1 MDKNFVGFGFGPIQS
16 ALVGYEAQCSGNFS
30 SLTIAEVDQGL
41 VDSVRANDST
51 VHINIAHADRVE
63 PADLTELQLL
73 NPTVEADR
81 PALAQAVREADELAT
96 AVPSVDFYEKGIA
109 QTLAANIDD
118 SKPRILY
125 ACENNNYA
133 ARHLNDAIA
142 KSGSLPANCP
152 ILNTVIGKM
161 SGVIADCATIEE
173 LGLVRMTPGS
183 DKAVLV
189 EAFNAIQIDR
199 IRLDGFARGIP
210 VFEEKADLL
219 PFEEAKLFGHNAIHA
234 LLGYLAAERGY
245 SAMSDIAADSE
256 LLEIGRTAFID
267 ECGAALIGKYA
278 GTGDELFTP
287 PGFRDYAE
295 DLLIRM
301 HNPFLQDAVA
311 RICRDP
317 QRKLSWDDRLV
328 GTMHLA
334 LTQGVEPLKMARGVL
349 AALRFR
355 QPDTEITASG
365 VEATLREIWGTSGDG
380 HADRIIQ
387 LVQSWV
393 G

>member
-41 VDSVRANDST
+41 VDAVRANDST
-51 VHINIAHADRVE
+51 VHINIAHADRLE

-73 NPTVEADR
+73 NPTVEADC
-81 PALAQAVREADELAT
+81 PALAQAVRDADELAT

-142 KSGSLPANCP
+142 KFGSIPANFQ

-199 IRLDGFARGIP
+199 ITLDGFARGIP

-287 PGFRDYAE
+287 TGFRDYAE

-334 LTQGVEPLKMARGVL
+334 LTQGVDPLKMARGVL

>member
-16 ALVGYEAQCSGNFS
+16 ALVVYEAQCSGNFS

-41 VDSVRANDST
+41 VDAVRANDST
-51 VHINIAHADRVE
+51 VHINIAHADRIE

-73 NPTVEADR
+73 NPTVEADC
-81 PALAQAVREADELAT
+81 PALAQAVRDADELAT

-142 KSGSLPANCP
+142 KFGSIPASFQ

-199 IRLDGFARGIP
+199 ITLDGFTRGIP

-245 SAMSDIAADSE
+245 SAMSDIAADNE

-267 ECGAALIGKYA
+267 ECGAALVGKYA
-278 GTGDELFTP
+278 GTGDELFTSA
-287 PGFRDYAE
+287 GFRDYAE

-334 LTQGVEPLKMARGVL
+334 LTHGIEPHKMARGVL
-349 AALRFR
+349 AALRFQ
-355 QPDTEITASG
+355 QPDTEITASDA
-365 VEATLREIWGTSGDG
+365 ETTLREIWGTSADG

>member
-30 SLTIAEVDQGL
+30 SLTIAEVDQNL
-41 VDSVRANDST
+41 VDAVRDNDST
-51 VHINIAHADRVE
+51 VHINIAHADRIE

-73 NPTVEADR
+73 NPTVEADC
-81 PALAQAVREADELAT
+81 PALAQAVRDADELAT

-142 KSGSLPANCP
+142 KFGSIPANFQ

-199 IRLDGFARGIP
+199 ITLDGFARGIP

-287 PGFRDYAE
+287 TGFRDYAE

-334 LTQGVEPLKMARGVL
+334 LTQGVDPLKMARGVL

-365 VEATLREIWGTSGDG
+365 AEATLREIWGTSADG